1 MSSLAPSEPALG
13 WVSDSEIVRSVQ
25 CCLEG
30 YIRET
35 LEQKQVLQL
44 SQVLLGFSEETWAI
58 ECAEAFQRCGSCH
71 VKPTV
76 PPLLG
81 EDNDQSQKAQTGLR
95 WKSDDSPVLT
105 GDWSWRSKVG

>member
-13 WVSDSEIVRSVQ
+13 WVSDSEIVRSV
-25 CCLEG
+25 
-30 YIRET
+30 RET

-44 SQVLLGFSEETWAI
+44 GQVLLGFSEETWAI

-76 PPLLG
+76 PPLLR
-81 EDNDQSQKAQTGLR
+81 EDNDQSQTAQTGLR
-95 WKSDDSPVLT
+95 WKREDSPVLT